1 MGTMSTG
8 KNVTKE
14 AVKNIFGKVL
24 NVLSNITRWSNK
36 DCSENKSLRLYTE
49 LAKQG
54 LNVVITYF
62 LAEDAKKK
70 GIKI

>member
-24 NVLSNITRWSNK
+24 NVLSNYPVVQQRLFREQVLETVYRTCKTR
-36 DCSENKSLRLYTE
+36 SERRYNLFFSRRC
-49 LAKQG
+49 
-54 LNVVITYF
+54 
-62 LAEDAKKK
+62 
-70 GIKI
+70 